1 MYFPENRNI
10 QEKYLFHVILLIFF
24 YCNMLPNGVKRPP
37 RNAPRQMGIFAMRHH
52 LPLLIL
58 LLALA
63 FAVGCVSPRRLFNL
77 TPLGESDSRR
87 TVNLWPLCYG
97 TGDGFSVL
105 WPIFDADKDGFAFRP
120 LVFKEGKEWGV
131 LWPASDFDEHYFRL
145 LNVVISKD
153 DGFGVIPL
161 FWIYRGDSNDEFDD
175 DFYQFLLGYKW
186 GKNWGLFPFFH
197 HGEDFTCCFPLF
209 YHDRCTGKLIT
220 PISYFSPTFN
230 YFTLAWWNRENG
242 HFGFYP
248 LFHVG
253 KEGYRFLLWW
263 KSPNSTGLFPIY
275 ISARDFTAA
284 GPVWWT
290 KNAWGVFPF
299 CRFGEKSSYCLT
311 WWTTPNSAGL
321 FPIYLNIKDFSAVGP
336 AWWLKGSGSWGVF
349 PFFSYLSSANEKS
362 VGILCHLLGGYEE
375 YLRDAP
381 TSQGEVQPSRQNRLY
396 SYDWLCY
403 LGKNEVKLHGGSG
416 IGHHFR
422 MWPFFDYSTIAYE
435 YPANNAEEIF
445 ENNVLWGALWNYRS
459 SSRYHWSGEQADE
472 CEALFDLIQTAPNA
486 IYYNQ
491 NAKGNPYAERA
502 LETTRKRINEM
513 CQHLELEPL
522 DQLTLENLDT
532 LANDFA
538 SKYPRSLVKNHSFGM
553 LLDLIDYEQYYD
565 SGTSFKLLWGALFRR
580 ESYQEMTESSVL
592 WRAFRQVTTPTTTS
606 REIFPF
612 ISYYHDEEDDS
623 TVFSFAW
630 RLFRRETSPEGN
642 KLWLFFIPFQ

>member
-1 MYFPENRNI
+1 MLLNKGPGENRA
-10 QEKYLFHVILLIFF
+10 
-24 YCNMLPNGVKRPP
+24 LPDRKSC
-37 RNAPRQMGIFAMRHH
+37 MRRHF
-52 LPLLIL
+52 PLLIL
-58 LLALA
+58 LVGLA
-63 FAVGCVSPRRLFNL
+63 FMVGCVSPHRLFNL
-77 TPLGESDSRR
+77 TPLGGSDSRR

-97 TGDGFSVL
+97 NGDGFSVL
-105 WPIFDADKDGFAFRP
+105 WPIFDADKQGFALRP

-153 DGFGVIPL
+153 NGFGVVPL
-161 FWIYRGDSNDEFDD
+161 FWIYRGDSGNEFDD

-186 GKNWGLFPFFH
+186 GKNWGLFPFYH

-209 YHDRCTGKLIT
+209 YHDRVTGKLIT

-230 YFTLAWWNRENG
+230 YFTLAWWNRETG
-242 HFGFYP
+242 HFGLYP

-275 ISARDFTAA
+275 ISAKDFTAA

-311 WWTTPNSAGL
+311 WWKTPNSAGL
-321 FPIYLNIKDFSAVGP
+321 LPIYLNIGDFSAVGP
-336 AWWLKGSGSWGVF
+336 AWWLKGDSSGWGVF
-349 PFFSYLSSANEKS
+349 PFFSYLSSASEKS

-375 YLRDAP
+375 HLRNVP
-381 TSQGEVQPSRQNRLY
+381 MTQGEGQTPRQSRLY
-396 SYDWLCY
+396 SYDWLCG
-403 LGKNEVKLHGGSG
+403 LGKNEVKLYGRSG
-416 IGHHFR
+416 VGHHFR
-422 MWPFFDYSTIAYE
+422 MWPFFDYTTIAYE
-435 YPANNAEEIF
+435 YPANNAEESF
-445 ENNVLWGALWNYRS
+445 ENNALWGALWNYRS
-459 SSRYHWSGEQADE
+459 SSCYYWSGEQADE
-472 CEALFDLIQTAPNA
+472 CEALFELIQTAPYD
-486 IYYNQ
+486 ILRNQ

-502 LETTRKRINEM
+502 LATKHKLINEK
-513 CQHLELEPL
+513 CQHLGLAPLE
-522 DQLTLENLDT
+522 QLTYENLDV
-532 LANDFA
+532 LANDFER
-538 SKYPRSLVKNHSFGM
+538 KYPRSLVKNHSLGM

-580 ESYQEMTESSVL
+580 ESSPEMTESSFL

-612 ISYYHDEEDDS
+612 ISYYHDQKDDS

-630 RLFRRETSPEGN
+630 RLFRRETSPQGN